1 MIMLGK
7 FGIFI
12 VILALVFI
20 FFIVISL
27 GAGFFSK
34 KEKSP
39 EIKKYLK
46 SVNILLVLIIIVGAI
61 LMLFL

>member
-1 MIMLGK
+1 MLGK

-12 VILALVFI
+12 VILVLVFL

-46 SVNILLVLIIIVGAI
+46 SVNILLVLIVVVGTV

>member
-1 MIMLGK
+1 MLGK
-7 FGIFI
+7 LGIFVTI
-12 VILALVFI
+12 FILVLL
-20 FFIVISL
+20 FFIVISY

-34 KEKSP
+34 GEKSQ

-46 SVNILLVLIIIVGAI
+46 SVNILLVLIVVVGAV

>member
-1 MIMLGK
+1 MLGK

-12 VILALVFI
+12 VI
-20 FFIVISL
+20 SL
-27 GAGFFSK
+27 SAGLFK
-34 KEKSP
+34 KGERSP

-46 SVNILLVLIIIVGAI
+46 SVNILLVLIVVVGAV